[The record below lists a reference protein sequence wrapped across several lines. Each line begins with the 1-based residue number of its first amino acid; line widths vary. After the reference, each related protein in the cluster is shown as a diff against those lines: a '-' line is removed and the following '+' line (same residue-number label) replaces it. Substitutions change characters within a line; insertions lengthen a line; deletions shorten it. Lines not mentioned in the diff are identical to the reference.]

1 MFFLFILY
9 HPCNIYKMC
18 LIMSNFSLILDLDN
32 ENVLFDE
39 NLYKNILGIK

>member
-1 MFFLFILY
+1 
-9 HPCNIYKMC
+9 
-18 LIMSNFSLILDLDN
+18 MSNFSLILDLDN